1 DAEFTRLN
9 QSVAL
14 AHVTPRY
21 ARLAEATAK
30 LDQAGQALCQQP
42 DQARLAQARAAY
54 VAGFAAWE
62 GIQHVSFGPV
72 ELFFRYQR

>member
-1 DAEFTRLN
+1 MAANPCSPARRPSWGPVLAGAAILLAQAAVAAPSDAEFTRLN

-30 LDQAGQALCQQP
+30 LDQAGQALCQQ
-42 DQARLAQARAAY
+42 
-54 VAGFAAWE
+54 
-62 GIQHVSFGPV
+62 
-72 ELFFRYQR
+72 